1 MPFMQ
6 SLRNLFKEDQV
17 KRIVE
22 PFDEDRSGEARQLIL
37 PEVHYFRIRLVE
49 MFLTRKTWFGK
60 TWFPAVHGLVK
71 ATYGG
76 SEVEL
81 PSIADTS
88 KLFKEQAGSGD
99 VVARNFALTPLLP
112 YRGNSVELLSGLFA
126 MQGED
131 YLGKVIKVLSDFST
145 LLAAPQLSQAM
156 ALAAP
161 LASGMQELF
170 GATDGR
176 MHLGFHDR
184 WVSVID
190 PQNPAD
196 NALRSGFIAVIRA
209 AEGEVD
215 RAALRVENQQLRIVK
230 DGATQ
235 PFTAK
240 DHMLIH
246 IEARSER
253 DDLSRLASFWK
264 PFKESLAALGEG
276 SDERAKS
283 LILQALAAARISE
296 DLTDADRSRV
306 TQRLKSLYT
315 ETKDDL
321 AFAGLVDN
329 DVALSERMRLPGT
342 AEAARA
348 AGVPT
353 LEELME
359 GL

>member
-1 MPFMQ
+1 MSIMQ
-6 SLRNLFKEDQV
+6 KLRKLFKEDQV

-22 PFDEDRSGEARQLIL
+22 PFDQARSGEVRQPIV

-49 MFLTRKTWFGK
+49 MFITRKTWFGK
-60 TWFPAVHGLVK
+60 TWFPAVHGLAK
-71 ATYGG
+71 ATYAG

-81 PSIADTS
+81 PSVADTS
-88 KLFKEQAGSGD
+88 KLFQEQAGTGD
-99 VVARNFALTPLLP
+99 VVARNFPLTPLLP
-112 YRGNSVELLSGLFA
+112 YRGHSVELLAGLFA
-126 MQGED
+126 MEGED

-145 LLAAPQLSQAM
+145 LLAVPQLSQAL

-161 LASGMQELF
+161 LASGMQDLF

-176 MHLGFHDR
+176 MHLGFHDQ

-196 NALRSGFIAVIRA
+196 NALRSGYFAVIRA
-209 AEGEVD
+209 AEGDVE
-215 RAALRVENQQLRIVK
+215 RSALRVENQQLRIAE
-230 DGATQ
+230 GAVTK
-235 PFTAK
+235 PFTGK

-253 DDLSRLASFWK
+253 NDLTRLSSFWQ
-264 PFKESLAALGEG
+264 PFKESLTALGEG
-276 SDERAKS
+276 SNDRAKS
-283 LILQALAAARISE
+283 LILQSLAAARISD

-306 TQRLKSLYT
+306 TQRLKSLYL
-315 ETKDDL
+315 EAKDDL
-321 AFAGLVDN
+321 DFAALVD
-329 DVALSERMRLPGT
+329 DDAALVEGLRLPGT

-348 AGVPT
+348 AGVPS
-353 LEELME
+353 LDELME